1 MHTVFRIGEVRKI
14 DNNRALYQVDL
25 QLTSDDDPQLRELT
39 DFIRKE
45 VSGTG
50 WRRMGKLLLQIG
62 QFDKA
67 EELYMA
73 LLEQASDDSD
83 RAHVYHQLGWL
94 KDDQGKYQEA
104 VAFYE

>member
-1 MHTVFRIGEVRKI
+1 MHTVFRIGEVRKL

-45 VSGTG
+45 VDGTG
-50 WRRMGKLLLQIG
+50 WYRMGQLLLQIG

-67 EELYMA
+67 EELYLA

-83 RAHVYHQLGWL
+83 RARIYNMLG
-94 KDDQGKYQEA
+94 E
-104 VAFYE
+104 